1 MGYIYK
7 IINKKDNKIYIG
19 QTIRD
24 INTRWKEHLKKG
36 SNCRYLSAAIKK
48 YGIDNFEFKLI
59 CISFDDKLDN
69 IEIEYIKKYNSLVP
83 NGYNLR
89 NGGNNGKHNEETKN
103 KISDSLK
110 GRTDII
116 YSKPQLDKPHNE
128 ETKNKISNALKG
140 NKLKKETIEKM
151 INTRRKYNIIQLD
164 SEGNIV
170 NKFNSC
176 LEAGI
181 FIGTSKSNI
190 NMCCKG
196 KRKTAKGYVWKY
208 ESIN

>member
-1 MGYIYK
+1 MFK
-7 IINKKDNKIYIG
+7 FPL
-19 QTIRD
+19 
-24 INTRWKEHLKKG
+24 E
-36 SNCRYLSAAIKK
+36 AADGTTYVI
-48 YGIDNFEFKLI
+48 LT
-59 CISFDDKLDN
+59 
-69 IEIEYIKKYNSLVP
+69 
-83 NGYNLR
+83 
-89 NGGNNGKHNEETKN
+89 HNECTKFRKIMVEFVKKIEEIKN
-103 KISDSLK
+103 KISNSLK

-116 YSKPQLDKPHNE
+116 YSKPQLGKPHNE

>member
-7 IINKKDNKIYIG
+7 ITNKKDNKIYIG
-19 QTIRD
+19 QTVRN
-24 INTRWKEHLKKG
+24 INTRWKEHLKKR
-36 SNCRYLSAAIKK
+36 SNCRYLSSAIKK
-48 YGIDNFEFKLI
+48 YGINNFEFQLI
-59 CISFDDKLDN
+59 CISFDDKLDD

-110 GRTDII
+110 NRKDII
-116 YSKPQLDKPHNE
+116 HPKPQLEKPHSE
-128 ETKNKISNALKG
+128 ETKNKISNSLKG
-140 NKLKKETIEKM
+140 KKIKKETINKM

-164 SEGNIV
+164 NDGNIL

-176 LEAGI
+176 LEAGN
-181 FIGTSKSNI
+181 FIGTSKCYI
-190 NMCCKG
+190 NMCCNG
-196 KRKTAKGYVWKY
+196 KRNTAKGYIWKY